1 MRQNPDFVV
10 REINAELV
18 LVPVTRQAAD
28 LESLFTL
35 NEVGGRIWRLIET
48 CDTAQE
54 IAQQI
59 ANEYEVE
66 EADALVDVEELLQQ
80 LREVRAVMDE

>member
-1 MRQNPDFVV
+1 MKQNPDFVV

-18 LVPVTRQAAD
+18 LLPVTRQAAD

-48 CDTAQE
+48 CDTVQE

-59 ANEYEVE
+59 ANEYDVG

-80 LREVRAVMDE
+80 LREIRAVIDE